1 MTDFQS
7 VFSLMDDAKTHI
19 EGLGKNKSLWINKYR
34 EATHS
39 GDVTNFYFCIVKET
53 NDILF
58 STDWAVVTIMMNTIM
73 SENGQCWIYIGIKDH
88 LEKEYH
94 IEKHIPIEDGLE
106 YYNMAKEF
114 SIDIDIVDTQWLHQL
129 NKWLKGDFI

>member
-7 VFSLMDDAKTHI
+7 VFSLLEDAKTHI
-19 EGLGKNKSLWINKYR
+19 EDLGKDKSTWINKYR
-34 EATHS
+34 EATHD
-39 GDVTNFYFCIVKET
+39 GNVINFYFSIVKEA
-53 NDILF
+53 NDNLF

-73 SENGQCWIYIGIKDH
+73 SESGQCWIYIGIKDY
-88 LEKEYH
+88 LDNECH
-94 IEKHIPIEDGLE
+94 IERHIPIEDGLE

-114 SIDIDIVDTQWLHQL
+114 STDIDIVSSQWLHQL